1 MVWWGKYYM
10 ISFESVTKT
19 YPGAR
24 RAGEEVVA
32 VQDTSFTVDTGTIT
46 VLAGSSGC
54 GKTTLLRM
62 VNRMV
67 TPTSG
72 MVRIDGNDIADL
84 NPVKLRRKIGYVMQH
99 AGLLPHKT
107 VAENIAVVPQ
117 LNGAT
122 KAAAQQAVARMLDL
136 VELPARMGQRYPA
149 ELSGGQ
155 AQRVGVARALA
166 DQPNILLMDEPF
178 GAVDPLVRAG
188 LQQQLLDIQQE
199 LETTIVFVTHDMSE
213 ALRLGHQIIL
223 LAEHGHIVQQDSPAE
238 LVANPANAFV
248 ENFLGLNGNQQ
259 SLHTRITDDGRTLVV
274 DAHGRPAGYLEQA

>member
-1 MVWWGKYYM
+1 M

-136 VELPARMGQRYPA
+136 VELPAQMGQRYPA

-223 LAEHGHIVQQDSPAE
+223 LAERGHIVQQDSPAE

>member
-1 MVWWGKYYM
+1 M

-19 YPGAR
+19 YPGSR
-24 RAGEEVVA
+24 RADEQVVA

-72 MVRIDGNDIADL
+72 MVRIDGDDIAEL

-107 VAENIAVVPQ
+107 VAENVAVVPQ

-122 KAAAQQAVARMLDL
+122 KAAAQQAVSRMLDL
-136 VELPARMGQRYPA
+136 VELPAHMGQRYPA

-178 GAVDPLVRAG
+178 GAVDPLVRSG

-199 LETTIVFVTHDMSE
+199 LGTTIVFVTHDMSE

-223 LAEHGHIVQQDSPAE
+223 LAEHGRIVQQDSPTD
-238 LVANPANAFV
+238 LVTNPANTFV
-248 ENFLGLNGNQQ
+248 EDFLGLNGNQQ
-259 SLHTRITDDGRTLVV
+259 SLHTRRTDDGRTLVV
-274 DAHGRPAGYLEQA
+274 DAHGRPAGYLEQP

>member
-1 MVWWGKYYM
+1 M

-19 YPGAR
+19 YPAPGRTTEAT
-24 RAGEEVVA
+24 VA
-32 VQDTSFTVDTGTIT
+32 VNETSFTVDSGTIT

-67 TPTSG
+67 TPTAG
-72 MVRIDGNDIADL
+72 TVRIDGDDIASL
-84 NPVKLRRKIGYVMQH
+84 NPVTLRRSIGYVMQH

-107 VAENIAVVPQ
+107 VAENIAVVPR
-117 LNGAT
+117 LNGAS
-122 KAAAQQAVARMLDL
+122 KADAQKSVGRMLDL
-136 VELPARMGQRYPA
+136 VELPSALRDRYPA

-166 DQPNILLMDEPF
+166 DTPNILLMDEPF

-188 LQQQLLDIQQE
+188 LQQQLLTIQQE
-199 LETTIVFVTHDMSE
+199 LRTTILFVTHDMDE

-223 LAEHGHIVQQDSPAE
+223 LAKQGHIVQQDSPAE
-238 LVANPANAFV
+238 LVARPANTFV
-248 ENFLGLNGNQQ
+248 EDFLGFNGSDQH
-259 SLHTRITDDGRTLVV
+259 LHTRTTDDGRTLVL
-274 DAHGRPAGYLEQA
+274 DAQGRPAGFLE

>member
-1 MVWWGKYYM
+1 M

-19 YPGAR
+19 YPGST
-24 RAGEEVVA
+24 RAAAEVVA
-32 VQDTSFTVDTGTIT
+32 VEETSFDVDTGTIT

-72 MVRIDGNDIADL
+72 AVRINGETVGGMNS
-84 NPVKLRRKIGYVMQH
+84 VQLRRNIGYVMQH

-107 VAENIAVVPQ
+107 VAENIAVVPR
-117 LNGAT
+117 LNGASKT
-122 KAAAQQAVARMLDL
+122 AASRAVDRMLEL
-136 VELPARMGQRYPA
+136 VELPPGMASRYPA

-166 DQPNILLMDEPF
+166 DEPEILLMDEPF
-178 GAVDPLVRAG
+178 GAVDPLVRSG
-188 LQQQLLDIQQE
+188 LQQQLLDIQRE
-199 LETTIVFVTHDMSE
+199 LGTTVVFVTHDMNE

-223 LAEHGHIVQQDSPAE
+223 LAEHGRIVQQDSPAR
-238 LVANPANAFV
+238 LVSDPADQFV
-248 ENFLGLNGNQQ
+248 EDFLGFNSVEQ
-259 SLHTRITDDGRTLVV
+259 SLHTQTTDDGRTLVL
-274 DAHGRPAGYLEQA
+274 DAHGRPAGFLEDA

>member
-1 MVWWGKYYM
+1 M

-19 YPGAR
+19 YPGPR
-24 RAGEEVVA
+24 RAAHEVVA

-72 MVRIDGNDIADL
+72 TIRIDGDDIAELD
-84 NPVKLRRKIGYVMQH
+84 PVKLRRSIGYVMQH

-107 VAENIAVVPQ
+107 VAENIAVVPR

-122 KAAAQQAVARMLDL
+122 KATARDAVGRMLEL
-136 VELPARMGQRYPA
+136 VELPSDMGGRYPA

-166 DQPNILLMDEPF
+166 DEPNILLMDEPF

-188 LQQQLLDIQQE
+188 LQQQLLDIQPE
-199 LETTIVFVTHDMSE
+199 LGTTMLFVTHDMNE
-213 ALRLGHQIIL
+213 ALRLGHEIIL
-223 LAEHGHIVQQDSPAE
+223 LAEHGRIVQQDSPGQ
-238 LVANPANAFV
+238 LVADPANAFV
-248 ENFLGLNGNQQ
+248 EDFLGLNGMDQN
-259 SLHTRITDDGRTLVV
+259 LRTRITEDGRTLVV
-274 DAHGRPAGYLEQA
+274 DSLGRPAGFLEQT

>member
-1 MVWWGKYYM
+1 M

-19 YPGAR
+19 YPGPH
-24 RAGEEVVA
+24 RAASSVVA
-32 VQDTSFTVDTGTIT
+32 VENVSFEVDTGTIT

-67 TPTSG
+67 TPTVG
-72 MVRIDGNDIADL
+72 TIRIDHEDIAGV
-84 NPVKLRRKIGYVMQH
+84 NPVQLRRSIGYVMQH

-107 VAENIAVVPQ
+107 VAENISVVPR

-122 KAAAQQAVARMLDL
+122 KAQAKTAAGQMLELVALPQAMAD
-136 VELPARMGQRYPA
+136 RYPA

-166 DQPNILLMDEPF
+166 DKPKILLMDEPF
-178 GAVDPLVRAG
+178 GAVDPLVRAD
-188 LQQQLLDIQQE
+188 LQHQLLQIQRQ
-199 LETTIVFVTHDMSE
+199 LGTTIVFVTHDIPE

-223 LAEHGHIVQQDSPAE
+223 LAERGRIMQHGSPTE
-238 LVANPANAFV
+238 LVTQPANGFV
-248 ENFLGLNGNQQ
+248 EDFLGLRAANNA
-259 SLHTRITDDGRTLVV
+259 LHLQHTDDGATLVL
-274 DAHGRPAGYLEQA
+274 DAQGRPTGFLESP

>member
-1 MVWWGKYYM
+1 M

-62 VNRMV
+62 VNRIV

-136 VELPARMGQRYPA
+136 VELPAQMGQRYPA

-223 LAEHGHIVQQDSPAE
+223 LAERGHIVQQDSPAE

>member
-1 MVWWGKYYM
+1 M

-19 YPGAR
+19 YPGPTR
-24 RAGEEVVA
+24 SSPEVVA
-32 VQDTSFTVDTGTIT
+32 VQETSFEVATGTIT

-67 TPTSG
+67 TPSSG
-72 MVRIDGNDIADL
+72 SIHIDGQDIATM
-84 NPVKLRRKIGYVMQH
+84 NPVQLRRSIGYVMQH

-107 VAENIAVVPQ
+107 VAENIAVVPR

-122 KAAAQQAVARMLDL
+122 KRAARQSVTNMLEL
-136 VELPARMGQRYPA
+136 VELDADIADRYPA

-178 GAVDPLVRAG
+178 GAVDPVVRAE
-188 LQQQLLDIQQE
+188 LQQQLIGIQQE
-199 LETTIVFVTHDMSE
+199 LGTTILFVTHDMPE
-213 ALRLGHQIIL
+213 ALLLGDEIIV
-223 LAEHGHIVQQDSPAE
+223 LAKPGRIIQQDSPAQ
-238 LVANPANAFV
+238 LVAAPANAFV
-248 ENFLGLNGNQQ
+248 EAFLGLNGATSKLQ
-259 SLHTRITDDGRTLVV
+259 TRVTDDGRVLVV
-274 DAHGRPAGYLEQA
+274 DAQGRPAGFLEQP

>member
-1 MVWWGKYYM
+1 M

>member
-1 MVWWGKYYM
+1 M

-19 YPGAR
+19 YPGSR
-24 RAGEEVVA
+24 RSAEPVVA
-32 VQDTSFTVDTGTIT
+32 VQDTSFRVATGTMT

-72 MVRIDGNDIADL
+72 AVTIDETDIATVD
-84 NPVKLRRKIGYVMQH
+84 PVKLRRSIGYVMQH

-107 VAENIAVVPQ
+107 VAENIAVVPR

-122 KAAAQQAVARMLDL
+122 KATARQAVGRMLEL
-136 VELPARMGQRYPA
+136 VELPSGMGDRYPA

-166 DQPNILLMDEPF
+166 DEPNILLMDEPF

-188 LQQQLLDIQQE
+188 LQQQLLAIQQE
-199 LETTIVFVTHDMSE
+199 LGTTVVFVTHDMNE
-213 ALRLGHQIIL
+213 ALQLGHEIIL
-223 LAEHGHIVQQDSPAE
+223 LAEHGRIVQQDSPAQ
-238 LVANPANAFV
+238 LVANPASSFV
-248 ENFLGLNGNQQ
+248 EDFLGFNGSDHRLQ
-259 SLHTRITDDGRTLVV
+259 TRTTDDGRTLVV
-274 DAHGRPAGYLEQA
+274 DAQGRPAGFLEQP